1 MILPEL
7 IPMNID
13 IGIGWIVFFYVP
25 PGPMV
30 FEDIFDKTA
39 VISLAY
45 VQGVGLSKLLRDD
58 F

>member
-1 MILPEL
+1 
-7 IPMNID
+7 MNID